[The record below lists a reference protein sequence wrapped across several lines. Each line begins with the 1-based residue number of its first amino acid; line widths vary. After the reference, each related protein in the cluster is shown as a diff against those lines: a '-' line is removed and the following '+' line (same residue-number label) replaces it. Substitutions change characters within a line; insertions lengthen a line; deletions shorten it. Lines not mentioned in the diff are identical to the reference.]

1 MKAIIATRISNR
13 FFLRSFSV
21 FGIPEKGD
29 EYWKFL
35 SPPPVPY
42 KDVHMTE
49 GRRKSLQGP
58 FAFLYLHS
66 QNAEELYHRKQG

>member
-1 MKAIIATRISNR
+1 MKAIIATR

-29 EYWKFL
+29 EYWKFIP
-35 SPPPVPY
+35 PPPVPY

-49 GRRKSLQGP
+49 GRGKSLQGP

-66 QNAEELYHRKQG
+66 QNAEELYQKEQG